1 MEWVSSPSVFACLIF
16 VTVLLLWTFVS
27 QNLKRRSLPPGP
39 TGVPVLGVLPRLRRK
54 PYLTIQKWWG
64 EYGDVFSLYMGQRFC
79 IVINGVDA
87 MKECF
92 VTQSDVFSARP
103 WNFFKK
109 VTKNKGQLATLI
121 THNFCTCHWCVLGLV
136 FTDGEPWREHRR
148 FTLSCLRDFG
158 MGKQPIEMKIQEE
171 AQHLIQVRLHTQ

>member
-121 THNFCTCHWCVLGLV
+121 THNFCTCH
-136 FTDGEPWREHRR
+136 
-148 FTLSCLRDFG
+148 
-158 MGKQPIEMKIQEE
+158 
-171 AQHLIQVRLHTQ
+171 